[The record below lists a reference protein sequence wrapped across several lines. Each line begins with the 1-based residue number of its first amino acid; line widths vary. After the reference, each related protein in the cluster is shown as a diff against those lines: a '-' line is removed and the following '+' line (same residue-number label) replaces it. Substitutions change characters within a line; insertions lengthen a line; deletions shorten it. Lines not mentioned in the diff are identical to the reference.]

1 MVRGGA
7 VLILSLAL
15 FAGMTP
21 VSPVSPVLA
30 QTAFSV
36 RSDGPSPSQDDILYS
51 IDLQTGKATK
61 IGTAVGFEDVESLA
75 FDPGCHTL
83 YGVDDETDQLVTCNV
98 EDGTC
103 TPVGPLGV
111 NITDTGLAFGPEGI
125 LYMSTD
131 APKKPTNFYRIT
143 VKTGHAT
150 LLGDQGQEVTGL
162 AGNRTGVYGL
172 GGDGMSNLVKM
183 NLPLGKAVK
192 IGPLKNVTLVDGGL
206 DFDAENALW
215 GIHDGSV
222 GRVGYSQTFK
232 IDVAT
237 GTATV
242 IAPVKDAVT
251 GANLDGFESLA
262 IVDGACK
269 NLFPPPP
276 SSGGGAQEVPALGSW
291 GLAALALVLTTLGVL
306 ALRRRS

>member
-1 MVRGGA
+1 MVRGSA

-21 VSPVSPVLA
+21 VSPASPALA
-30 QTAFSV
+30 QTAYAV

-51 IDLQTGKATK
+51 IDLPTGKATR
-61 IGTAVGFEDVESLA
+61 IGTAVGFEDVESLT
-75 FDPGCHTL
+75 FDPGCHVL
-83 YGVDDETDQLVTCNV
+83 YGIDDETDQLVTCDIV
-98 EDGTC
+98 EGTC
-103 TPVGPLGV
+103 TAVGPLGV
-111 NITDTGLAFGPEGI
+111 DITDTGLAFGPDGI

-131 APKKPTNFYRIT
+131 APKKPTNFYRI
-143 VKTGHAT
+143 VPRTGRAI

-192 IGPLKNVTLVDGGL
+192 IGPLKNVILADGGL

-232 IDVAT
+232 LDTST

-242 IAPVKDAVT
+242 VAPVKDAVT
-251 GANLDGFESLA
+251 GSTLDGFESLA
-262 IVDGACK
+262 IADGACK

-276 SSGGGAQEVPALGSW
+276 SSGGGAQEVPTLGTW
-291 GLAALALVLTTLGVL
+291 GFAALALALTVCGLL